1 MPTTSDTGV
10 FYSAEEQIG
19 IETLFDLLHNT
30 HQKDVYAWVEE
41 ESSVPSGSSY
51 NALFGRTL
59 DQDYALTNRVLTKHT
74 LKARVYYPKPNDE
87 ERLRD
92 IGLPSSELLVRL
104 KIHVADLN
112 TINNASKIEVDG
124 DLYSIVSDSKQIG
137 PFAKNY
143 IEIWLKRNT

>member
-10 FYSAEEQIG
+10 FYPAEEQIG

-41 ESSVPSGSSY
+41 ESSIPSENSY

-59 DQDYALTNRVLTKHT
+59 DQDYALTDRVLTKHT
-74 LKARVYYPKPNDE
+74 LKARVYYSKPNDE
-87 ERLRD
+87 ERLSD

-104 KIHVADLN
+104 KIHVSDLN
-112 TINNASKIEVDG
+112 TINNASKIEVNG
-124 DLYSIVSDSKQIG
+124 DLYSVISDSKQIG

>member
-10 FYSAEEQIG
+10 FYSIEEQTG

-30 HQKDVYAWVEE
+30 HQKDVYAWLEE
-41 ESSVPSGSSY
+41 QQSVSSGSSY
-51 NALFGRTL
+51 NALFQRTL
-59 DQDYALTNRVLTKHT
+59 DQDYGVTDRILVKHT
-74 LKARVYYPKPNDE
+74 IKARVFYPKPNDE

-92 IGLPSSELLVRL
+92 IGLPSSELLVRI
-104 KIHVADLN
+104 KIHIADLN

-124 DLYSIVSDSKQIG
+124 DLYSVISDSKQIG

-143 IEIWLKRNT
+143 IETWLKRNT